1 MKQIT
6 LGVPNNM
13 FPFFMQLVEN
23 LKFVKVKESTSDTS
37 EPTKQEILQAIS
49 EGINE
54 VKLYKQGKIKLK
66 SARQLLN
73 EL

>member
-1 MKQIT
+1 MKEIT

-23 LKFVKVKESTSDTS
+23 LKFVKVKVSTDDTT
-37 EPTKQEILQAIS
+37 EPSKQEILKAIS